1 MYMDPIADLICKI
14 KNANRAKLPYIKI
27 QTSSLITNILRV
39 MQKEGYILGFE
50 QKIFNAKKKN
60 GKKQFTYVKLKYKN
74 RIPVVN
80 GIKQISK
87 PGLRI
92 YQEAK
97 KIPKVLNGLGIVI
110 VSTTQGIITDKL
122 ARKNNVGGEIIAY
135 LW

>member
-14 KNANRAKLPYIKI
+14 KNANMAKLPYVKI
-27 QTSSLITNILRV
+27 QTSSLTTNILKI
-39 MQKEGYILGFE
+39 MQEEGYILGFE
-50 QKIFNAKKKN
+50 QKVFKAKKKN
-60 GKKQFTYVKLKYKN
+60 GKKQFTYIKLKYKN
-74 RIPVVN
+74 RIPVIN

-97 KIPKVLNGLGIVI
+97 KIPKVLNGLGIAI
-110 VSTTQGIITDKL
+110 ISTTQGIITDKL